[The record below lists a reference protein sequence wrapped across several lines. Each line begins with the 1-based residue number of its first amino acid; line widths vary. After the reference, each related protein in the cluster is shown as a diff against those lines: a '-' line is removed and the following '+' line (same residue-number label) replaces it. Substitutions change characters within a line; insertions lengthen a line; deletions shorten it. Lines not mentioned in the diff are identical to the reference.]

1 MTREQI
7 NLLSMLKS
15 VLQFF
20 NENPQLLEGKPALQ
34 AAVEKSRTY
43 VSEID
48 SLEQAQAIGSKADTA
63 LKHETKTSII
73 SALLK
78 VLAGIGAHGAAIN
91 DTRLKMAADVSEYE
105 LKKMRDN
112 NLIIQ
117 TNATHE
123 LAMSIASALETW
135 HVTRDDIDAL
145 NTNSAAFEAKDPAI
159 KNIKARS
166 AKATADIKAKLDE
179 AYNFTKDSL
188 DAMMLPFKTVNP
200 TSYGHYQKAREIIHL
215 AGGHKKGTAPDGTET
230 GK

>member
-15 VLQFF
+15 ILQFF
-20 NENPQLLEGKPALQ
+20 DENPQLLEGKPALQ
-34 AAVEKSRTY
+34 AAVEKLRAY

-48 SLEQAQAIGSKADTA
+48 ALEQAQAIGSKADTA
-63 LKHETKTSII
+63 LKRETKTSII

-112 NLIIQ
+112 YLIIQ

-123 LAMSIASALETW
+123 LAMSIATALETW
-135 HVTRDDIDAL
+135 HVTQADIDAL
-145 NTNSAAFEAKDPAI
+145 NTNSAEFEAKDPAI

-179 AYNFTKDSL
+179 AYNFTKDTI
-188 DAMMLPFKTVNP
+188 DAMMLPYKTVNP
-200 TSYGHYQKAREIIHL
+200 TAYGHYQKAREIIHL
-215 AGGHKKGTAPDGTET
+215 AGGHKKGTAPDNGTK

>member
-20 NENPQLLEGKPALQ
+20 TENPQLLEGKPALQ
-34 AAVEKSRTY
+34 AAVEKVRAY
-43 VSEID
+43 VSEVEA
-48 SLEQAQAIGSKADTA
+48 LEQAQAIGSKADTA
-63 LKHETKTSII
+63 LKRETKTSII

-123 LAMSIASALETW
+123 LAMSVATDLETW
-135 HVTRDDIDAL
+135 HVTQADIDAL
-145 NTNSAAFEAKDPAI
+145 DTNSAAFEAKDPAI

-166 AKATADIKAKLDE
+166 TKATADIKAKLDE

-188 DAMMLPFKTVNP
+188 DAMMLPYKTVNP
-200 TSYGHYQKAREIIHL
+200 KAYGHYQKAREIIHL
-215 AGGHKKGTAPDGTET
+215 AGGHKKGTATDNSIA